1 MKTIYHLILFAILAT
16 ILASCGDEDESLR
29 SNIVGNWSGTVAYYN
44 PVGGTKYQYLS
55 VDFYE
60 NGTGKLE
67 YEAPLS
73 TSFGYFSYSIT
84 RNKISVQGGWG
95 SSYGDVDSDFFL
107 TFNIEGDRL
116 IPVEKYS
123 NFILTRDGSVM
134 TNTNGQEVPS
144 PDSIEGVWIE
154 DKGYSIIRFYLNG
167 TCDEYIRTSPW
178 SDKCS
183 ETHEFRYEFM
193 PFANRL
199 NIGGTVWEVTS
210 YNPEAVLLLFHDRT
224 ILNYR
229 RGTNADIPRLSN

>member
-1 MKTIYHLILFAILAT
+1 MKTIYHLILYAIFTTVLV
-16 ILASCGDEDESLR
+16 SCGDDDESLM

-44 PVGGTKYQYLS
+44 PVGGAKYQYLS

-67 YEAPLS
+67 YEAPQSMSL
-73 TSFGYFSYSIT
+73 GYFSYSVA
-84 RNKISVQGGWG
+84 RNKVSVQGGWG
-95 SSYGDVDSDFFL
+95 SSYGDVDSDFYL

-116 IPVEKYS
+116 IPVEKYT

-134 TNTNGQEVPS
+134 TNTKGQEVPS
-144 PDSIEGVWIE
+144 PDSIEGVWVE
-154 DKGYSIIRFYLNG
+154 NDGYSVIRFNLNG
-167 TCDEYIRTSPW
+167 TVDEYVRTSPW

-183 ETHEFRYEFM
+183 KIQVFRYEFM

-199 NIGGTVWEVTS
+199 NIGGTVWEVMA
-210 YNPEAVLLLFHDRT
+210 YNSEVVLQLFHDRT

-229 RGTNADIPRLSN
+229 RGTNADIPH